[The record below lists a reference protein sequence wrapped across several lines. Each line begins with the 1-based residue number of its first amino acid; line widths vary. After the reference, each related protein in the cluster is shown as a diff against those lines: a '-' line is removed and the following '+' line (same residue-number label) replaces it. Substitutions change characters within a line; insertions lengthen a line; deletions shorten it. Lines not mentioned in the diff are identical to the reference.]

1 MSLSLLDSSRPLS
14 NVDRVLH
21 VEEVLRHLLTKPLP
35 LDLPAAHP
43 AVKVSP
49 RRLLLVPAR
58 VRLELSGV
66 GETCLAGKA
75 GV

>member
-1 MSLSLLDSSRPLS
+1 MSLSLLDSSRSLS

-21 VEEVLRHLLTKPLP
+21 VEEVLRHLLAEPLP
-35 LDLPAAHP
+35 LDLPAAHS
-43 AVKVSP
+43 AVKVRP